1 MEALEL
7 IREFVNT
14 ADLEEGSDKLLDAR
28 GLQFWLVFH
37 GLAELRHRATDEDA
51 AEARAVREALRELVR
66 AHNGVEV
73 DGEIPS
79 RTLDIAA
86 RNAGLAVRF
95 LDGSVRFVPSPASG
109 GLGLL

>member
-14 ADLEEGSDKLLDAR
+14 ADLEAGSDKLVDAR
-28 GLQFWLVFH
+28 GLQYWLVFH
-37 GLAELRHRATDEDA
+37 GLAQLRHRASDEEA
-51 AEARAVREALRELVR
+51 AEARAGREALRDLLR

-73 DGEIPS
+73 DLEVAG

-95 LDGSVRFVPSPASG
+95 VGDTLAFVP
-109 GLGLL
+109 